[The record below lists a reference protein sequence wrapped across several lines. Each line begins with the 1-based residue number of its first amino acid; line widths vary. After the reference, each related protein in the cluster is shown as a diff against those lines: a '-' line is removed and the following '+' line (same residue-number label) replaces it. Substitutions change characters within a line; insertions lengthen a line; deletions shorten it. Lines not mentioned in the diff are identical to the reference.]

1 MIRVP
6 KYREPTHPGEI
17 LLEEFLIP
25 MGMSQQCLARSIRVP
40 YLCINEIVNKR
51 RGVAPATALRLGR
64 YFGNTVVFWTNL
76 QFRWDVYRAQSSEV
90 EPLQKIQ
97 PQQVARHHS
106 GPLCGVI
113 RMVLENTLKL
123 KLFPKRKG
131 DG

>member
-51 RGVAPATALRLGR
+51 RGVAPATALAKYYRQEFLLGVKR
-64 YFGNTVVFWTNL
+64 RANTIIAITM
-76 QFRWDVYRAQSSEV
+76 WD
-90 EPLQKIQ
+90 
-97 PQQVARHHS
+97 
-106 GPLCGVI
+106 
-113 RMVLENTLKL
+113 
-123 KLFPKRKG
+123 G
-131 DG
+131 DCWIKCPY